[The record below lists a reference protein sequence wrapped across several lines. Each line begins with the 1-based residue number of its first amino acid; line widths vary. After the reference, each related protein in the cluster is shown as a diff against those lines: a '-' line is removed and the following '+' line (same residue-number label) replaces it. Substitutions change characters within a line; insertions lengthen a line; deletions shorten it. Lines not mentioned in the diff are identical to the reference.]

1 MIYSFSGKLTAKKSQ
16 FVVLEANGVGFKI
29 FVSNKTLLHL
39 PKIGSRLK
47 LFCHTHIR
55 QDGIEIYG
63 FLTEKE
69 LEIFDLLN
77 SISGVGPKI
86 ALRIL
91 GAVKIEKFLAAVGAG
106 KTELLT
112 KISQV
117 GKKTAQRIVLEL
129 AGKIESWKN
138 EEALL
143 LAETDI
149 DIETAL
155 KNLGYGKNEVS
166 EAIRHI
172 SPKIKKIEERLKI
185 ALKFL
190 AK

>member
-1 MIYSFSGKLTAKKSQ
+1 MIYSLSGKLTAKKFQ
-16 FVVLEANGVGFKI
+16 FVVLETNGIGFKI
-29 FVSNKTLLHL
+29 FVSNRTLRQL
-39 PKIGSRLK
+39 PKAGSRLK

-63 FLTEKE
+63 FSTEKD

-77 SISGVGPKI
+77 SIGGVGPKT

-106 KTELLT
+106 KTEMLT

-117 GKKTAQRIVLEL
+117 GKKTAQRIILEL
-129 AGKIESWKN
+129 TGKIEDWKN
-138 EEALL
+138 EETLL
-143 LAETDI
+143 LTEADI
-149 DIETAL
+149 DIEIAL
-155 KNLGYGKNEVS
+155 KNLGYRKNEIN
-166 EAIRHI
+166 EAIKHI
-172 SPKIKKIEERLKI
+172 PLKIKKIEERLKI